1 MKKDS
6 VEILDSINELKHK
19 TELLIKKQR
28 EQYLTLKNVND
39 KLKNTLQTRRN
50 NKEHKIIFIY

>member
-39 KLKNTLQTRRN
+39 KLKNTLQQ
-50 NKEHKIIFIY
+50 EEIIKNTK

>member
-6 VEILDSINELKHK
+6 VEILDSINELKYK

-39 KLKNTLQTRRN
+39 KLKNTLQQ
-50 NKEHKIIFIY
+50 EEIIKNTK